1 VRNRKRRL
9 DPVGSTNSSEAGI
22 GMYRCA
28 GGCGK
33 SVLSQ
38 GDFCDN
44 CQDLFVE
51 PDEEEEK
58 GDITEAEWIAIYLD
72 SLGI

>member
-1 VRNRKRRL
+1 
-9 DPVGSTNSSEAGI
+9 
-22 GMYRCA
+22 MYRCA